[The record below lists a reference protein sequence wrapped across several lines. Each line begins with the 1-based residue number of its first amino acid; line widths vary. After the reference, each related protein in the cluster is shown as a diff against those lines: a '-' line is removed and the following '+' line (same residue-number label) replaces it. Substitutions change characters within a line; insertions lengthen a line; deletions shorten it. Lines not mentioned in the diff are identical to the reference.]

1 MSQLTVREARLRRHR
16 RVRGKIRGTAE
27 RPRLLVFRSNRGIF
41 AQLVDD
47 DTGRT
52 LAAAGWTGLP
62 KGFNGDKTEQAAEV
76 GKQLAEVAKKAGIE
90 TVVFDRGGYLY
101 HGRVKALAD
110 GAREGGLSF

>member
-1 MSQLTVREARLRRHR
+1 MSQLTTRQARERRHR

-27 RPRLLVFRSNRGIF
+27 RPRLAVYRSNRGVF

-47 DTGRT
+47 DAGKTIVSASWTTVAHTGDKTGQAAAVGKT
-52 LAAAGWTGLP
+52 LAAA
-62 KGFNGDKTEQAAEV
+62 
-76 GKQLAEVAKKAGIE
+76 AKKAGIE

-110 GAREGGLSF
+110 GAREGGLEF